1 VAVVGLIAIAAIA
14 VLASQLRRDDNKSAH
29 ASADTTSVVPVR
41 LSSDS
46 IVNRLYQAA
55 RVQQSRR
62 TSIGTAKAITLYSQA
77 LARDSTFARGWAELA
92 RAANFAYIWAFD
104 IPGISRDSLRA
115 LSVYAS
121 DRAVELGPDDPVSWL
136 VKGRA
141 SKLLDP
147 SNLEPALFDVR
158 KSIALDSTSAEAWYD
173 LGTIYQELLADDL
186 ALAAWRRSAD
196 LNPSDPQTLSFLG
209 FHYLWTG
216 KYKDGVVYTDS
227 AVKLDPTFLTA
238 RESSAQ
244 LALELGR
251 AADAQSTYE
260 AQIALTSGRQLG
272 TMYGMLAIAQMDQGD
287 TASARDNIARAKS
300 IANMNNPNRHEAAW
314 LGAVLAAAGDTSGAV
329 KLIER
334 YKPRSDL
341 HFQLHLKRDPR
352 LKWLHGKW
360 GKTVLL
366 PDPKKPSTSP

>member
-1 VAVVGLIAIAAIA
+1 
-14 VLASQLRRDDNKSAH
+14 
-29 ASADTTSVVPVR
+29 
-41 LSSDS
+41 
-46 IVNRLYQAA
+46 
-55 RVQQSRR
+55 
-62 TSIGTAKAITLYSQA
+62 
-77 LARDSTFARGWAELA
+77 
-92 RAANFAYIWAFD
+92 
-104 IPGISRDSLRA
+104 
-115 LSVYAS
+115 
-121 DRAVELGPDDPVSWL
+121 
-136 VKGRA
+136 
-141 SKLLDP
+141 
-147 SNLEPALFDVR
+147 
-158 KSIALDSTSAEAWYD
+158 
-173 LGTIYQELLADDL
+173 
-186 ALAAWRRSAD
+186 
-196 LNPSDPQTLSFLG
+196 LSFLG

-287 TASARDNIARAKS
+287 TASARENIARAKS

-329 KLIER
+329 KLIES